1 MEIVSTSDAVPC
13 NAEVLK
19 FLKEN
24 RSKLAS
30 KSSKEKGQAK
40 AATVV
45 LETLTYLEKT
55 PAGKLSDELTSEKLN
70 NFFDAIEK
78 YNLTPSEKLLIL
90 NHCPESA
97 VEIQLLIEDSEE
109 RLSEEQVDLI
119 LQEVKVHLIGENEQ
133 DDDDKI
139 KPEVQE
145 QEPDN

>member
-1 MEIVSTSDAVPC
+1 M
-13 NAEVLK
+13 
-19 FLKEN
+19 
-24 RSKLAS
+24 
-30 KSSKEKGQAK
+30 
-40 AATVV
+40 
-45 LETLTYLEKT
+45 
-55 PAGKLSDELTSEKLN
+55 N